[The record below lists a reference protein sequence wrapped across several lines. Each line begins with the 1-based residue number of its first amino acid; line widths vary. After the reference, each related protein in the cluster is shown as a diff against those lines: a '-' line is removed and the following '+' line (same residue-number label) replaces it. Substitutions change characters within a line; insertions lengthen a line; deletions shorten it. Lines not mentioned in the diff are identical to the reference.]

1 MSQTQVLER
10 TLFNKFTNTISLN
23 KKLIQT
29 GNDNSTL
36 DILLCQRQQKAETK
50 KWRKY
55 FHPVPIRL
63 WLCGTNSR
71 NYMFENNHM

>member
-1 MSQTQVLER
+1 MLNNISFLHIDKGQMSQTQVLER

-36 DILLCQRQQKAETK
+36 DILLCQGLQKAETK
-50 KWRKY
+50 K
-55 FHPVPIRL
+55 
-63 WLCGTNSR
+63 
-71 NYMFENNHM
+71 

>member
-1 MSQTQVLER
+1 MLNNISFLHIDKGQMSQTQVLER

-50 KWRKY
+50 K
-55 FHPVPIRL
+55 
-63 WLCGTNSR
+63 
-71 NYMFENNHM
+71 